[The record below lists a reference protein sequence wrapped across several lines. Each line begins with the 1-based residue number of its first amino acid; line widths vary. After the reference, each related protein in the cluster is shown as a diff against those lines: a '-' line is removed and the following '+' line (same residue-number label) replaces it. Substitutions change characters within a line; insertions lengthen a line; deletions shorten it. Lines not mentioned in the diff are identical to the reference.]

1 VSFPKLDGHDQDL
14 YDRGLLHVNDPRRAG
29 APTVPA
35 RRDPTAA
42 TRPVQ
47 WQTPGQP
54 MVPEWDADTATRWAY
69 YANVIAWRCIDLRAR
84 TVAALPFRAGTDMP
98 DRPGE
103 AAPHNPRSR
112 LAQLLGPPPGG
123 PAPKLTAR
131 RLWDWTMRQKLV
143 TGRWGWEVETTGA
156 GAGAGGQVAALWP
169 LVSGS
174 LRAIPT
180 TSGTEWFGRFEYGPV
195 TDSRTLPADR
205 VIYGWHPMMSD
216 FRQPESAFQAARLDL
231 SIAVMGDRYSY
242 AFLKNGAVPAY
253 VVTTTEF
260 PTESLREAFRSQW
273 NAAYRGPDAAGST
286 HFHEVTEDGA
296 GSVGDAIDI
305 KTVALSQKDSQFV
318 AQHQASL
325 ERVAIALGVPWSK
338 LDASGRTFDNAAQED
353 RDFWTMT
360 VLDDLR
366 DLTDEINLQL
376 APRVGGEVGWF
387 DTSGVEVL
395 KTAPLFTA
403 TDAVAMV
410 STGIITR
417 NEARVPFGLPP
428 VDGGDV
434 LDQPAVPAPM
444 PPQLAAGSDLGR
456 GGADA
461 ANNKSRTNDLTGSDR
476 LDVPDPPAPETRA
489 LTVEEHEQRRA
500 AVWRRHDSI
509 VRGLEAG
516 MERRMR
522 RLFARQATATLSRLR
537 GNRGRTAAT
546 RDPAAQVDPAAI
558 FDAAFWRAEAADVS
572 SDAFEA
578 IFAAGGARVSDQ
590 FGLAFDL
597 QAPYATQFIEARAN
611 QLAGAVTDTTYSQIT
626 AALAQGALEGDDIPA
641 LAARVQHVFD
651 VASDARATTIAR
663 TETISAYNGSAS
675 AVAAS
680 YGQDVVGGQ
689 EWISTVDGRT
699 RPEHA
704 GADGQVV
711 GIGQA
716 FDVGGELLAYPGDPN
731 GDAGNIVNCRCTVAF
746 LTPDEMGERGVR
758 PVGRRMSV
766 DAGARVLELVA
777 RVRSSA
783 A

>member
-1 VSFPKLDGHDQDL
+1 MSMPKLDGHDRDL
-14 YDRGLLHVNDPRRAG
+14 HERGLLQVHEARRAG
-29 APTVPA
+29 DPLPRA

-47 WQTPGQP
+47 WQSPGQP

-84 TVAALPFRAGTDMP
+84 TVAALPFRAGTTP
-98 DRPGE
+98 PARPGE
-103 AAPHNPRSR
+103 AAEHNPRSR
-112 LAQLLGPPPGG
+112 LAQLLGPAPGG

-143 TGRWGWEVETTGA
+143 TGRWGWEVETTGSTRT
-156 GAGAGGQVAALWP
+156 GGQVAALWP

-174 LRAIPT
+174 LRAVPT
-180 TSGTEWFGRFEYGPV
+180 NSGTEWFGKFEYGPANDPRV
-195 TDSRTLPADR
+195 LSADQ
-205 VIYGWHPMMSD
+205 VVYGWNPLLSD
-216 FRQPESAFQAARLDL
+216 FRQPESPFQAARLDV

-242 AFLKNGAVPAY
+242 AFLKNGSVPAY

-260 PTESLREAFRSQW
+260 PTESQREAFRAQW
-273 NAAYRGPDAAGST
+273 ADRYGGPDGAGAV

-296 GSVGDAIDI
+296 GSVGDAIHI
-305 KTVALSQKDSQFV
+305 ETVALSQKDSRFIE
-318 AQHQASL
+318 QHQASL
-325 ERVAIALGVPWSK
+325 NRVAIALGVPWSK
-338 LDASGRTFDNAAQED
+338 LDASGRTFDNAKQED
-353 RDFWTMT
+353 KDFWTTT

-366 DLTDEINLQL
+366 DLEDQINLQL
-376 APRVGGEVGWF
+376 APRLGGEVGWF

-395 KTAPLFTA
+395 KAAPMFTA
-403 TDAVAMV
+403 ADAVQMV
-410 STGIITR
+410 SARIITI
-417 NEARVPFGLPP
+417 NEARAPFGLPAI
-428 VDGGDV
+428 DGGDV
-434 LDQPAVPAPM
+434 LEDPAPSVPAPM
-444 PPQLAAGSDLGR
+444 PPQLAAANDLGL

-461 ANNKSRTNDLTGSDR
+461 TNNKSRTNRIAGSDR
-476 LDVPDPPAPETRA
+476 LDVPDPPALETRA
-489 LTVEEHEQRRA
+489 LTAEEHEQRRA

-516 MERRMR
+516 FERRMS
-522 RLFARQATATLSRLR
+522 RLFRRQAASSLKRLEAR
-537 GNRGRTAAT
+537 RGR
-546 RDPAAQVDPAAI
+546 RDPAAQVDPAQI
-558 FDAAFWRAEAADVS
+558 FDHAFWRAEAADVS

-597 QAPYATQFIEARAN
+597 QAPYAVEFIQARAN
-611 QLAGAVTDTTYSQIT
+611 QLAGAVTDTTYDQIT
-626 AALAQGALEGDDIPA
+626 QALAEGALAGESIPE
-641 LAARVQHVFD
+641 LAQRVQHVFD
-651 VASDARATTIAR
+651 VATDSRATTIAR

-675 AVAAS
+675 AVASS
-680 YGQDVVGGQ
+680 YGQDVIGGQ

-704 GADGQVV
+704 GADGQVI

-731 GDAGNIVNCRCTVAF
+731 GDAGNVVNCRCTVAF
-746 LTPDEMGERGVR
+746 LTPDEMGARGHR
-758 PVGRRMSV
+758 PSGRRLGLE
-766 DAGARVLELVA
+766 DANRVIELIA
-777 RVRSSA
+777 HGRDA